1 MKKFFVYVLSIFLT
15 GIVLNAQVAA
25 PYNLTANVENWGIK
39 KNVKLAWQHE
49 LNAPQVLF
57 DVYKQAD
64 NGNFVKILTKFPRK
78 NFTDFQVFVG
88 KSYKYYV
95 VAKVG
100 TTLSASSD
108 TVTVTIEEPVIL
120 KGIIAGV
127 VTDENTGAPISG
139 AKLTFIPKTNFFNF
153 VTVVSSDSL
162 GNYSVELKEGEYYI
176 HVAKLMYKYEYY
188 NNVTNIRN
196 ATPVNVVASVAT
208 NINFALSP
216 IVIPTFYTLKGKVTD
231 ELGNPLRAKVKVII
245 QNKGLNVARY
255 SLTNPDG
262 DYSIRLRKND
272 TVIVYAS
279 SFNFNFL
286 PEYYDNKLT
295 ATEADVLVMSGNLEN
310 INFALANRVPF
321 ANLISGTLQDTLGN
335 PIVGNVT
342 AFKVKDGQMPFK
354 VSVVSDSTGAYTL
367 TDLLPGKYVLF
378 ACSFPNYI
386 PTYFR
391 FDGAQAFRPKNA
403 DTLVIE
409 STTALNNINFT
420 LLNRVYGGNGM
431 ISGIVNGN
439 DKSPVQ
445 GAYVVAVN
453 EMGKVISSAVTDANG
468 FYNLNSLSE
477 NNYTLLVNKYDY
489 EESTVSNIPVYQN
502 NLYSAIA
509 NVTINPQGVTSVN
522 ESSTIPEN
530 FVLSQN
536 YPNPFNPETTIKFSI
551 PTQQFVSL
559 KVYDIL
565 GNEVATLVSEVKQA
579 GNYQVKL
586 NGANLSSGIYFY
598 SLKAGNFTKTLKMTL
613 IK

>member
-1 MKKFFVYVLSIFLT
+1 MKKNLFYVLVVFLT
-15 GIVLNAQVAA
+15 GIVLNAQVAK
-25 PYNLTANVENWGIK
+25 PYNLTASVENWGLK
-39 KNVKLAWQHE
+39 KNVKLTWEHE
-49 LNAPQVLF
+49 LSAPQVYF
-57 DVYKQAD
+57 DLYKQAD
-64 NGNFVKILTKFPRK
+64 NGNFVKVLNKSPRK
-78 NFTDFQVFVG
+78 NFTDFNVVRG
-88 KSYKYYV
+88 TTYKYFV

-100 TTLSASSD
+100 NSFSEPSD
-108 TVTVTIEEPVIL
+108 TVTVTVEDPVIL
-120 KGIIAGV
+120 KGVIAGV

-139 AKLTFIPKTNFFNF
+139 AKLFFIPKNNFFNF

-176 HVAKLMYKYEYY
+176 HVTKFMYKNEYY
-188 NNVTNIRN
+188 DNVKKLRD
-196 ATPVNVVASVAT
+196 ATPVTVTSSAVT

-216 IVIPTFYTLKGKVTD
+216 ILVQTFYTLKGKVTD
-231 ELGNPLRAKVKVII
+231 ELGNPLYAKIKVVI
-245 QNKGLNVARY
+245 QNKGLNVGRY
-255 SLTNPDG
+255 SLTNAEG
-262 DYSIRLRKND
+262 NYSIRLREND

-279 SFNFNFL
+279 PFNFNYL

-295 ATEADVLVMSGNLEN
+295 ANEADVLVMTGNLEN
-310 INFALANRVPF
+310 INFELANREPF
-321 ANLISGTLQDTLGN
+321 ANSISGNLQDTLGN

-342 AFKVKDGQMPFK
+342 AFKIKDGQRPFR

-386 PTYFR
+386 PTYYR
-391 FDGAQAFRPKNA
+391 YDGAQAFRPKNA

-431 ISGIVNGN
+431 ISGIVNGT
-439 DKSPVQ
+439 DKSPIQ
-445 GAYVVAVN
+445 GAYVVAIN
-453 EMGKVISSAVTDANG
+453 EQGNVISSAVSDASG
-468 FYNLNSLSE
+468 YYNLSNLSE
-477 NNYTLLVNKYDY
+477 NNYTLLINKYDY
-489 EESTVSNIPVYQN
+489 DEATVSNIPVYQN
-502 NLYSAIA
+502 NLYYAMA

-522 ESSTIPEN
+522 ETSVVPEN
-530 FVLSQN
+530 YVLSQN

-551 PTQQFVSL
+551 PQQQFVSL

-565 GNEVATLVSEVKQA
+565 GNEVATLVNEVKQA
-579 GNYQVKL
+579 GNYEVKL
-586 NGANLSSGIYFY
+586 NGSALSSGIYFY